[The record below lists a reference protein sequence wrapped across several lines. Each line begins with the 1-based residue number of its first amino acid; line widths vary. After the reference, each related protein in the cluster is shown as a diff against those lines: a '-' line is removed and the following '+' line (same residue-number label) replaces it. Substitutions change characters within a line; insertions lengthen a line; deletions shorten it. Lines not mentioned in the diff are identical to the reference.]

1 MPSRN
6 ERREQVGSSLVVAT
20 GRTRHEQ
27 WGGDPGKP
35 YLDPNI
41 RNLILFAP
49 NLILVVIVIICFAL
63 LQVPYTKGTTVF
75 ESEVY
80 TSEYLEFHRPSE
92 HFVSS
97 KQFDLELQVYHVHQT
112 DPSKRLVVVVMFV
125 LGSFD
130 NSFLEEL
137 DFTDLPGRAGDSKSL
152 SAPFNPEHGMPMS
165 GEYYVY
171 DGSLTAPPCTE
182 GVKFVV
188 LNERPYASGKQVFM
202 TLSLQ
207 PLSPTLYS
215 HPARMYTLYLP
226 NR

>member
-1 MPSRN
+1 MGRRSR
-6 ERREQVGSSLVVAT
+6 Q
-20 GRTRHEQ
+20 
-27 WGGDPGKP
+27 
-35 YLDPNI
+35 
-41 RNLILFAP
+41 
-49 NLILVVIVIICFAL
+49 AL
-63 LQVPYTKGTTVF
+63 LGPEHTELDLVRAELDLGRNCDYLFCVVGPQVPYTKGTTVF

-215 HPARMYTLYLP
+215 HLARIYTVYLP